1 MIRPPGGL
9 GRSAEPTHREK
20 LGSAESG
27 GILAD
32 WVILGIGVLAAAVG
46 GELFVRGA
54 AGIAAWSR
62 VPPGIIGATVAA
74 FGTST
79 PELSTA
85 LNAATAGRPE
95 VSFGDVLGSNIANI
109 ALVLGLAI
117 LFLPMAVRR
126 QDVRRDVPFALAAPV
141 IIGLLLSDGR
151 LGRVDGGV
159 LLTVFAAWLTISV
172 IEARQARSATTKVIG
187 EPGPHRAAVK
197 ALTGL
202 VLLVAAGR
210 LVVLAAEGIAND
222 LGVDGFF
229 IGATMVAIGTSAPEV
244 AATTIASLRGHS
256 EIALGMLVGSNNFN
270 SLFIVGVIAL
280 ISPFRVDGGEV
291 GVALVAGALA
301 MLLAIPGPAGRLER
315 TRGMTLVASYVAYA
329 GALMLAV

>member
-1 MIRPPGGL
+1 MLRRL
-9 GRSAEPTHREK
+9 Y
-20 LGSAESG
+20 
-27 GILAD
+27 D
-32 WVILGIGVLAAAVG
+32 WVLSLAARPRA
-46 GELFVRGA
+46 ELWLAFIAFVEA
-54 AGIAAWSR
+54 CCFL
-62 VPPGIIGATVAA
+62 VPA
-74 FGTST
+74 
-79 PELSTA
+79 
-85 LNAATAGRPE
+85 
-95 VSFGDVLGSNIANI
+95 D
-109 ALVLGLAI
+109 I